1 MATHERIDAGMTT
14 GSGGT
19 TGATGATGGA
29 PLLNV
34 PLHGGSALSL
44 WPDRL
49 ESAGVSYAV
58 ANIAWAGLVNDP
70 AAPPGTPP
78 APAAAWRMT
87 DGQYASATPADPSQA
102 WQILEALFAQ
112 RPDLRTSLPPPQAS
126 QPGGWNA
133 PPQPSGYP
141 PAYAGYPP
149 QGYAYA
155 QPQNDN
161 QTVMAGLAHLSIFFG
176 ALIVPLILWL
186 VNRGKAPYAAQQSK
200 QAFFFHLGVGIIELL
215 FLVPGMAIY
224 FISFFSFMATV
235 PTYSTTP
242 PTQPIGFP
250 FASFGIFI
258 VMYAIVIAVQIVAI
272 VFGIIG
278 AVKAFRGEPF
288 HYPLMSR
295 V

>member
-1 MATHERIDAGMTT
+1 MTT

-19 TGATGATGGA
+19 TGATGGAT
-29 PLLNV
+29 LLNV
-34 PLHGGSALSL
+34 PLQGSGALSL
-44 WPDRL
+44 WSNRL
-49 ESAGVSYAV
+49 ESAGISYPL

-70 AAPPGTPP
+70 AAASGTPA
-78 APAAAWRMT
+78 APAVAWRMT
-87 DGQYASATPADPSQA
+87 DGQYASATPADPPQA
-102 WQILEALFAQ
+102 WQILEALFGQ
-112 RPDLRTSLPPPQAS
+112 RPDLRTPLPPPQTQQS
-126 QPGGWNA
+126 GGWSA
-133 PPQPSGYP
+133 PSPPPGYP

-155 QPQNDN
+155 QQQNDN

-200 QAFFFHLGVGIIELL
+200 QAFFFHLGVGIVEFI
-215 FLVPGMAIY
+215 FLIPGMALY

-242 PTQPIGFP
+242 PTQPVGFP
-250 FASFGIFI
+250 LASVGIFF
-258 VMYAIVIAVQIVAI
+258 VMYAIVGAIQIVAI

-278 AVKAFRGEPF
+278 AVKAFKGEPF
-288 HYPLMSR
+288 HYPLMGR